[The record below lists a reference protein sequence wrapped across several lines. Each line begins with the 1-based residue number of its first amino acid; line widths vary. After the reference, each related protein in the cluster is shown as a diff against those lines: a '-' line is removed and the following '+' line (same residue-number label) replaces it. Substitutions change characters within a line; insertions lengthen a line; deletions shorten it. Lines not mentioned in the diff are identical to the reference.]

1 MIDLPKYDNEYDL
14 DYNYTNVSFSF
25 PLELTQR
32 IIMDLFYIA
41 LFNFHY
47 SEACNIAV
55 TSKSVLNSVYLFMY
69 GSERLAVTVAEK
81 IIRVS
86 RTLKLLETL
95 HDDYLSVS
103 NESEVTPSIMLC
115 VEPSLRYKPVYYPW
129 ECRTDF
135 LLMTQTTLPTP
146 TTVPGTLFGDTVFI
160 TGKEDYGIFDVDSMY
175 HPVFLFGITDHTGTL
190 LTSAKHFKRTDKFRY
205 FSRLLTFIYGPRTAA
220 FYMVKPEDQ
229 VRNPFITSSDEYI
242 IY

>member
-14 DYNYTNVSFSF
+14 DHNYTNVSFTF

-32 IIMDLFYIA
+32 IIMDLFYTA

-47 SEACNIAV
+47 NEACKIAV
-55 TSKSVLNSVYLFMY
+55 TSRSVLNCVYMFMY
-69 GSERLAVTVAEK
+69 GYERYTTNITEK
-81 IIRVS
+81 ILRVS
-86 RTLKLLETL
+86 RTLKLLEVL

-115 VEPSLRYKPVYYPW
+115 VEPSLRYNPVYYPW
-129 ECRTDF
+129 DCRTDF
-135 LLMTQTTLPTP
+135 LLMTQTALPASTA
-146 TTVPGTLFGDTVFI
+146 VPGMMFGDTVFI
-160 TGKEDYGIFDVDSMY
+160 TGKEDYGVFDVDVMY
-175 HPVFLFGITDHTGTL
+175 HPVFLFGITDHSGTL
-190 LTSAKHFKRTDKFRY
+190 LTSAKHFQRTDKFKY
-205 FSRLLTFIYGPRTAA
+205 FSKLLAFIYGSRTGV